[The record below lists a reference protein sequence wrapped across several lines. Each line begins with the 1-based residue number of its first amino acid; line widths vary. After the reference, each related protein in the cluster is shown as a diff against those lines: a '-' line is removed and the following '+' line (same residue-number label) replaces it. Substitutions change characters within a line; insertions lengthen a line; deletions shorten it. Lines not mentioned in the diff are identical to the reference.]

1 MTCRRAKL
9 KFHTAG
15 GINDYLSAGTVLLT
29 FSNGLKEIF
38 VFVGLKAVEL
48 IDTYH
53 RY

>member
-1 MTCRRAKL
+1 MTCRRA

-15 GINDYLSAGTVLLT
+15 GINDYLSAGTVLFT
-29 FSNGLKEIF
+29 FSSRLKEIF

-48 IDTYH
+48 IDTYQ